1 MKSLTL
7 NVKSPNFQIVLAGDS
22 HDGSVLTHVAGIHKL
37 IDYVH
42 GGKNI
47 YWAHMGDWIEAIT
60 TDDKRYDHDSSLD
73 PIPLKQAHAV
83 VKMFEPIRKKCF
95 CGLIGNHEL
104 KLHRFGNLVQ
114 DVICKELN
122 IPYGTYTAIVRVEY
136 RGKFLFEM
144 FLWHGPARG
153 TINSNAKD
161 YEQRIANM
169 KASLKMKFKYK
180 WSSAA
185 IMACGHV
192 HKLLIVPPSDQLYLH
207 SGDDQGIHQDYLTG
221 LQEGQFIDSDRR
233 WYLCCGSFL
242 KLFENNVIGYA
253 EMSGY
258 DPVELGFPIIT
269 VEGGKIVSVE
279 PYVV

>member
-1 MKSLTL
+1 MKSLVL
-7 NVKSPNFQIVLAGDS
+7 NVKSPNFQIILAGDT
-22 HDGSVLTHVAGIHKL
+22 HDGSVLTHTSGIQKL
-37 IDYVH
+37 IDYVD

-60 TDDKRYDHDSSLD
+60 TDDKRYDHDTSLD
-73 PIPLKQAHAV
+73 PIPLKQAHAI

-122 IPYGTYTAIVRVEY
+122 IPYGTYTATVNVEY
-136 RGKFLFEM
+136 RGKFLFKM
-144 FLWHGPARG
+144 YLWHGPARG
-153 TINSNAKD
+153 AINSSAKD
-161 YEQRIANM
+161 YEQRVANL
-169 KASLKMKFKYK
+169 KASLKMKMKYK
-180 WSSAA
+180 
-185 IMACGHV
+185 MADCAVMALGHI

-207 SGDDQGIHQDYLTG
+207 SDNDGIHQDYLTG
-221 LQEGQFIDSDRR
+221 LQEGQFIDTDRR
-233 WYLCCGSFL
+233 WYIATGSFM
-242 KLFENNVIGYA
+242 KLYQPDAIGYA
-253 EMSGY
+253 ECAGY

-269 VEGGKIVSVE
+269 VEGGKIVRVE